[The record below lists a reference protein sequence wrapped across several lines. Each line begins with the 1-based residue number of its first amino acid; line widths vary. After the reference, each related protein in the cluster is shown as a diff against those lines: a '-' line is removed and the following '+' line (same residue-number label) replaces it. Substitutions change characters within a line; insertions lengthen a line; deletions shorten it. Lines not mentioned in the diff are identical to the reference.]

1 MLMKNFAKKSLSLL
15 LSALMVCIALW
26 SAFPLAEAQAEVSGL
41 TVSAFFETEEISLYN
56 GAYYMGSA
64 GEYTAKYAISN
75 ETEEPFTIYQF
86 RVSESVTSSGGNNTT
101 RQKVSQGQTIAPGG
115 QVILTGSQLSYAGVD
130 GETLRYSVEVKLEEN
145 GDWQMI
151 TFMEQQLSFY
161 QERANVTVKY
171 LCTDRQL
178 QGSEGTIELEVEVTS
193 KSNVPIKNII
203 ISDVLLGRVASFDL
217 LDPGETRAVK
227 KKFVVELPSPDQ
239 TVVQLIPQLEYETLC
254 GQSISD
260 TLESAG
266 LQLNFMDDSSYA
278 QFEVTPAK
286 FYLGKDGGEVS
297 FQLVLKNTSKSRLRD
312 VMIQLPFYIKVDDS
326 YVNQLHYDSLEP
338 DETVE
343 LSFAANCVPENEYI
357 FYCNAMIA
365 NAAET
370 VSQRVTIVF
379 ESFSP
384 EISVS
389 VSTDKEDYAYGESV
403 SVEYIIKN
411 VGNYTLEDVMLTDS
425 IFEEP
430 RSVGTLDPGQEKRLV
445 KIYTIK
451 DVMQLKATAKGT
463 AFDSQGD
470 AHEVSADSES
480 LTIEPTTQYN
490 IKLYA
495 KCDENTVNPGDK
507 AAFVVTVLNSG
518 TAPVSGFVLNAIVD
532 GKTITV
538 CSAPSKDYPDGLSAG
553 AHLEI
558 PAELVI
564 DKNGNVE
571 FELICSKSEGTQYIQ
586 RVEVE
591 LNVVEKAAQGPT
603 VTVLQNVL
611 MIVMFVLLAAV
622 SLFVLLLIYLQI
634 AKLCGWKIPKFLNK
648 FNLLIYKKEKKNDI

>member
-15 LSALMVCIALW
+15 LSVLMVCIALW
-26 SAFPLAEAQAEVSGL
+26 SVFPLAEAQAEVSGL

-86 RVSESVTSSGGNNTT
+86 RVNESVTGSGGNNTT

-239 TVVQLIPQLEYETLC
+239 TVVQLIPQLQYETLC

-278 QFEVTPAK
+278 QFEVTPGK

-611 MIVMFVLLAAV
+611 MIVMFVVLAAV

>member
-15 LSALMVCIALW
+15 LSVLMVCIALW

-86 RVSESVTSSGGNNTT
+86 RVSESVTGSGGNNTT

-495 KCDENTVNPGDK
+495 KCDEGTVNPGDK

>member
-1 MLMKNFAKKSLSLL
+1 MLMKIIAKKSLSLL
-15 LSALMVCIALW
+15 LSVLMVCIALW

-86 RVSESVTSSGGNNTT
+86 RVSESVTGSGGNNTT

-161 QERANVTVKY
+161 QERTNVTVKY

>member
-26 SAFPLAEAQAEVSGL
+26 SVFPLAEAQAEVSGL

-86 RVSESVTSSGGNNTT
+86 RVSESVTGSGGNNTT

-193 KSNVPIKNII
+193 KSNVPIKNIV

>member
-15 LSALMVCIALW
+15 LSVLMVCIALW

-86 RVSESVTSSGGNNTT
+86 RVSESVTGSGGNNTT

-239 TVVQLIPQLEYETLC
+239 TVVQLIPQLQYETLC

-278 QFEVTPAK
+278 QFEVTPGK

-430 RSVGTLDPGQEKRLV
+430 RSVGSLDPGQEKRLV

>member
-15 LSALMVCIALW
+15 LSVLMVCIALW

-86 RVSESVTSSGGNNTT
+86 RVSESVTGSGGNNTT

-430 RSVGTLDPGQEKRLV
+430 RSVGSLDPGQEKRLV

-495 KCDENTVNPGDK
+495 KCDEDTVNPGDK

>member
-26 SAFPLAEAQAEVSGL
+26 SVFPLAEAQAEVSGL

-86 RVSESVTSSGGNNTT
+86 RVNESVTGSGGNNTT

-227 KKFVVELPSPDQ
+227 IKFVVELPSPDQ

>member
-86 RVSESVTSSGGNNTT
+86 RVSESVTGSGGNNTT

>member
-26 SAFPLAEAQAEVSGL
+26 SAFPLEAQAEVSGL

-86 RVSESVTSSGGNNTT
+86 RVSESVTGSGGNNTT

>member
-1 MLMKNFAKKSLSLL
+1 MLMKIYAKKSLSLL
-15 LSALMVCIALW
+15 LSVLMVCIALW
-26 SAFPLAEAQAEVSGL
+26 SAFPLVEAQAEVSGL

-86 RVSESVTSSGGNNTT
+86 RVSESVTNSGENNTT
-101 RQKVSQGQTIAPGG
+101 RQKVGQGQTIAPGG

-145 GDWQMI
+145 GDWQRI
-151 TFMEQQLSFY
+151 TFMEQQISFY

-193 KSNVPIKNII
+193 KSNVPVKNIVV
-203 ISDVLLGRVASFDL
+203 SDVLLGKVASFDL

-239 TVVQLIPQLEYETLC
+239 TVVQLIPQLKYETLC
-254 GQSISD
+254 GQSVSD

-286 FYLGKDGGEVS
+286 YYLGKDGGEVS

-312 VMIQLPFYIKVDDS
+312 VVIQLPFYIKADDS

-338 DETVE
+338 EEAVE

-384 EISVS
+384 EISVN
-389 VSTDKEDYAYGESV
+389 VSTDKENYAYGESV

-411 VGNYTLEDVMLTDS
+411 VGNYTLENVMLTDS

-430 RSVGTLDPGQEKRLV
+430 RSVGSLDPGQEKRLV
-445 KIYTIK
+445 KIYLIK
-451 DVMQLKATAKGT
+451 DVLQLKATAKGT

-470 AHEVSADSES
+470 AHEVSADSEA

-495 KCDENTVNPGDK
+495 KCDEDTVNPGDK

-591 LNVVEKAAQGPT
+591 LNVVEKAVQGPT

-611 MIVMFVLLAAV
+611 MIVLFVLLAAV

>member
-1 MLMKNFAKKSLSLL
+1 MLMKIFEKKSLSLL
-15 LSALMVCIALW
+15 LSVLMVCIALW

-86 RVSESVTSSGGNNTT
+86 RVSESVTGSGGNNTT

-193 KSNVPIKNII
+193 KSNVPIKNIV

-430 RSVGTLDPGQEKRLV
+430 RSVGSLDPGQEKRLV

-495 KCDENTVNPGDK
+495 KCDEDTVNPGDK

>member
-26 SAFPLAEAQAEVSGL
+26 SVFPLAEAQAEVSGL

-86 RVSESVTSSGGNNTT
+86 RVSESVTGSGGNNTT

>member
-26 SAFPLAEAQAEVSGL
+26 SVFPLAEAQAEVSGL

-86 RVSESVTSSGGNNTT
+86 RVSESVTGSGGNNTT

-430 RSVGTLDPGQEKRLV
+430 RSVGSLDPGQEKRLV

>member
-1 MLMKNFAKKSLSLL
+1 MLMKIFEKKSLSLL
-15 LSALMVCIALW
+15 LSVLMVCIALW

-86 RVSESVTSSGGNNTT
+86 RVNESVTGSGGNNTT

-495 KCDENTVNPGDK
+495 KCDEGTVNPGDK

>member
-15 LSALMVCIALW
+15 LSVLMVCIALW
-26 SAFPLAEAQAEVSGL
+26 SVFPLAEAQAEVSGL

-86 RVSESVTSSGGNNTT
+86 RVNESVTGSGGNNTT

-239 TVVQLIPQLEYETLC
+239 TVVQLIPQLQYETLC

-278 QFEVTPAK
+278 QFEVTPGK

>member
-15 LSALMVCIALW
+15 LSVLMVCIALW

-86 RVSESVTSSGGNNTT
+86 RVNESVTGSGGNNTT

-343 LSFAANCVPENEYI
+343 LSFAANCVPEKNTY
-357 FYCNAMIA
+357 FTAM
-365 NAAET
+365 
-370 VSQRVTIVF
+370 R
-379 ESFSP
+379 
-384 EISVS
+384 
-389 VSTDKEDYAYGESV
+389 
-403 SVEYIIKN
+403 
-411 VGNYTLEDVMLTDS
+411 
-425 IFEEP
+425 
-430 RSVGTLDPGQEKRLV
+430 
-445 KIYTIK
+445 
-451 DVMQLKATAKGT
+451 
-463 AFDSQGD
+463 
-470 AHEVSADSES
+470 
-480 LTIEPTTQYN
+480 
-490 IKLYA
+490 
-495 KCDENTVNPGDK
+495 
-507 AAFVVTVLNSG
+507 
-518 TAPVSGFVLNAIVD
+518 
-532 GKTITV
+532 
-538 CSAPSKDYPDGLSAG
+538 
-553 AHLEI
+553 
-558 PAELVI
+558 
-564 DKNGNVE
+564 
-571 FELICSKSEGTQYIQ
+571 
-586 RVEVE
+586 
-591 LNVVEKAAQGPT
+591 
-603 VTVLQNVL
+603 
-611 MIVMFVLLAAV
+611 
-622 SLFVLLLIYLQI
+622 
-634 AKLCGWKIPKFLNK
+634 
-648 FNLLIYKKEKKNDI
+648 

>member
-15 LSALMVCIALW
+15 LSVLMVCIALW

-86 RVSESVTSSGGNNTT
+86 RVNESVTGSGGNNTT

-161 QERANVTVKY
+161 QERTNVTVKY

-239 TVVQLIPQLEYETLC
+239 TVVQLIPQLQYETLC

>member
-26 SAFPLAEAQAEVSGL
+26 SVFPLAEAQAEVSGL

-86 RVSESVTSSGGNNTT
+86 RVNESVTSSGGNNTT

>member
-15 LSALMVCIALW
+15 LSVLMVCIALW

-86 RVSESVTSSGGNNTT
+86 RVNESVTGSGGNNTT

-161 QERANVTVKY
+161 QERTNVTVKY

-239 TVVQLIPQLEYETLC
+239 TVVQLIPQLQYETLC

-430 RSVGTLDPGQEKRLV
+430 RSVGSLDPGQEKRLV

>member
-1 MLMKNFAKKSLSLL
+1 MLMKIFEKKSLSLL
-15 LSALMVCIALW
+15 LSVLMVCIALW

-86 RVSESVTSSGGNNTT
+86 RVSESVTGSGGNNTT

-430 RSVGTLDPGQEKRLV
+430 RSVGSLDPGQEKRLV

>member
-86 RVSESVTSSGGNNTT
+86 RISESVTGSGGNNTT

-239 TVVQLIPQLEYETLC
+239 TVVQLIPQLQYETLC

-430 RSVGTLDPGQEKRLV
+430 RSVGSLDPGQEKRLV

>member
-1 MLMKNFAKKSLSLL
+1 MLMKIYAKKSLSLL
-15 LSALMVCIALW
+15 LSVLMVCIALW
-26 SAFPLAEAQAEVSGL
+26 SAFPLVEAQAEVSGL

-86 RVSESVTSSGGNNTT
+86 RVSESVTNSGENNTT
-101 RQKVSQGQTIAPGG
+101 RQKVGQGQTIAPGG

-145 GDWQMI
+145 GDWQRI
-151 TFMEQQLSFY
+151 TFMEQQISFY

-193 KSNVPIKNII
+193 KSNVPVKNIVV
-203 ISDVLLGRVASFDL
+203 SDVLLGKVASFDL

-239 TVVQLIPQLEYETLC
+239 TVVQLIPQLKYETLC

-286 FYLGKDGGEVS
+286 YYLGKDGGEVS

-312 VMIQLPFYIKVDDS
+312 VVIQLPFYIKADDS

-338 DETVE
+338 EEAVE

-384 EISVS
+384 EISVN
-389 VSTDKEDYAYGESV
+389 VSTDKENYAYGESV

-411 VGNYTLEDVMLTDS
+411 VGNYTLENVMLTDS

-430 RSVGTLDPGQEKRLV
+430 RSVGSLDPGQEKRLV
-445 KIYTIK
+445 KIYLIK
-451 DVMQLKATAKGT
+451 DVLQLKATAKGT

-470 AHEVSADSES
+470 AHEVSADSEA

-495 KCDENTVNPGDK
+495 KCDEDTVNPGDK

-591 LNVVEKAAQGPT
+591 LNVVEKAVQGPT

-611 MIVMFVLLAAV
+611 MIVLFVLLAAV

>member
-15 LSALMVCIALW
+15 LSVLMVCIALW

-86 RVSESVTSSGGNNTT
+86 RVNESVTGSGGNNTT